1 MTAGWPWPWLPE
13 VARVRVRLRGTVAD
27 LDSVAGEVLDGLDA
41 EDLPDRAIYGRCGGR
56 RVSLGLLQA
65 YGMWGGESLA
75 TPRGCGSA
83 QPMTKGPTKLTSKR
97 VSMGLPDLKQSTRMP
112 AAGVQKFTLHCAE
125 LLPYAVTWT
134 LPPFKKS
141 RPWTA

>member
-1 MTAGWPWPWLPE
+1 MSGSGCVAPSQTSTASPVRSSTARTRRICRIGRSTAGAAAAALAWG
-13 VARVRVRLRGTVAD
+13 V
-27 LDSVAGEVLDGLDA
+27 
-41 EDLPDRAIYGRCGGR
+41 
-56 RVSLGLLQA
+56 LQA

-83 QPMTKGPTKLTSKR
+83 QPTTKGPTKLTSKR

-134 LPPFKKS
+134 LPLSKKS
-141 RPWTA
+141 GTWIA